1 MIKHCIPGVPHHRFS
16 GWLTRSKQPMN
27 LSMAALA
34 NHSIPP
40 TIKEK
45 SNHHGFAPDLDTT
58 LHLASHSGETKPIAT
73 ERLLREQ
80 GDTRHGW

>member
-1 MIKHCIPGVPHHRFS
+1 
-16 GWLTRSKQPMN
+16 MN
-27 LSMAALA
+27 LSMAALV

-40 TIKEK
+40 AIKEK

-80 GDTRHGW
+80 GDTSHGW